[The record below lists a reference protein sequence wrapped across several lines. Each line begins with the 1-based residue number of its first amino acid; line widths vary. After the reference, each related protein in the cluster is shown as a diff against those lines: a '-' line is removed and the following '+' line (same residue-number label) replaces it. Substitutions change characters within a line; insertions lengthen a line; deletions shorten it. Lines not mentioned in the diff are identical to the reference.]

1 MRRSSPRLPQPA
13 ALEPGALE
21 AAPQVGI
28 AAHDT
33 PHELAA
39 VVLDHGHDRPLIDPE
54 VIRVDPA
61 GRRLLWRPRLRLR
74 RAAEARIERI
84 PESVCRVEGRTEAMV
99 HLECRRQHDI
109 WGEGKRA
116 DGCGGCDGTVVDT
129 AIQPHA

>member
-1 MRRSSPRLPQPA
+1 MRRRSPRLPQPA
-13 ALEPGALE
+13 ALEPGPLE

-61 GRRLLWRPRLRLR
+61 GRRLLWRRRVRVR

-84 PESVCRVEGRTEAMV
+84 PESACRGEGRTEARGP
-99 HLECRRQHDI
+99 LEGR
-109 WGEGKRA
+109 
-116 DGCGGCDGTVVDT
+116 
-129 AIQPHA
+129 

>member
-1 MRRSSPRLPQPA
+1 LSAMRRRSPRLPQPA

-33 PHELAA
+33 PHEVAP
-39 VVLDHGHDRPLIDPE
+39 VVLDHGYDRPLIDPE

-61 GRRLLWRPRLRLR
+61 GRRLLWRRRLRLL

-99 HLECRRQHDI
+99 HLERRRQHDL
-109 WGEGKRA
+109 GGDGRRA
-116 DGCGGCDGTVVDT
+116 DRGGGTGATV
-129 AIQPHA
+129 AA